1 MEGLNVLFNKLLGIT
16 LYAEQPFKG
25 EVWCNDVRKL
35 VSLCLLWQHLGL
47 RGHAA
52 MSVGPQRFLLCANCV
67 LTGRPS
73 SFLLLKKFKH
83 HF

>member
-16 LYAEQPFKG
+16 LYAEQPVKG

-35 VSLCLLWQHLGL
+35 VSLCLLGVPSGCSFVL
-47 RGHAA
+47 
-52 MSVGPQRFLLCANCV
+52 NCI

-73 SFLLLKKFKH
+73 SLLLHKKFEH